1 MARYVDLTSQ
11 NWLNLIFEGRNK
23 EFGAYEMRATSAQR
37 HLKAAIISVLGL
49 LVIGLG
55 TWSYMKIHEYI
66 LEQELKD
73 QANQESVAMELDT
86 DLPEEEPEVQKL
98 EEEKPEVKPEDVQNT
113 VKATELN
120 IVEDSKFDKEKE
132 VVNQDERKED
142 DRSAGAQNVED
153 GTDDKTVNKVKEE
166 VKITETPKEEVKK
179 PEPEKVFT
187 AVEQM
192 PEFPGGQAALLKFI
206 SSHIQY
212 PQAAADNN
220 VQGKVYVKFVV
231 TSTGKVDKV
240 QIARSVDKAL
250 DQEALRVCRMLP
262 NFTPG
267 RQNGQPVSVWYTLPV
282 TFKLNN

>member
-1 MARYVDLTSQ
+1 MARYVNLTSQ

-23 EFGAYEMRATSAQR
+23 EFGAYELRATSPWR
-37 HLKAAIISVLGL
+37 HLKAILLSVAGLII
-49 LVIGLG
+49 IGLG
-55 TWSYMKIHEYI
+55 IWGSLKIHEYI
-66 LEQELKD
+66 IEQELKD
-73 QANQESVAMELDT
+73 KANQENVAVAIDT
-86 DLPEEEPEVQKL
+86 EVPEDEPEIQQI
-98 EEEKPEVKPEDVQNT
+98 EEQKPEMKPEDVQNT

-142 DRSAGAQNVED
+142 DRSAGAQDVKD
-153 GTDDKTVNKVKEE
+153 GTDDKTVKTVKEE
-166 VKITETPKEEVKK
+166 VKITETPKEEVKH
-179 PEPEKVFT
+179 EPEKVFT

-206 SSHIQY
+206 SNNIQY

-267 RQNGQPVSVWYTLPV
+267 RQNGQPVNVWYTLPV

>member
-1 MARYVDLTSQ
+1 M
-11 NWLNLIFEGRNK
+11 NLIFEGRNK
-23 EFGAYEMRATSAQR
+23 EFGAYELRATSPWR
-37 HLKAAIISVLGL
+37 HLKAILLSVAGLIIIG
-49 LVIGLG
+49 LVIWGSL
-55 TWSYMKIHEYI
+55 KIHEYI
-66 LEQELKD
+66 IEQELKD
-73 QANQESVAMELDT
+73 KANQENVAVAIDT
-86 DLPEEEPEVQKL
+86 EVPEDEPEIQQI
-98 EEEKPEVKPEDVQNT
+98 EEQKPEMKPEDVQNT

-142 DRSAGAQNVED
+142 DRSAGAQDVKD
-153 GTDDKTVNKVKEE
+153 GTDDKTVKTVKEE
-166 VKITETPKEEVKK
+166 VKITETPKEEVKH
-179 PEPEKVFT
+179 EPEKVFT

-206 SSHIQY
+206 SNNIQY

-267 RQNGQPVSVWYTLPV
+267 RQNGQPVNVWYTLPV